1 MTHAGRDRVAFFWE
15 DVISLMRK
23 PSECSTATTT
33 AQGGVGDASSLDGAF
48 LESRSV
54 SAGGW
59 TRKP

>member
-1 MTHAGRDRVAFFWE
+1 MTHAGTDRVAFVEE
-15 DVISLMRK
+15 DVISLRK